1 MREFLRSL
9 YFICFTLISIVLI
22 FWTRASILKL
32 IWFRSQFSE
41 KLCTASTYYVT
52 KTHNSI
58 SEQHNIWTRITLRLI
73 EKLLNAKLLIINI
86 LQLPDT
92 QRCVSVSGSCS
103 MLMFINFALRAFWM
117 IYYTKMGLL
126 GLLPSVAS
134 LVWFHF
140 SQGMDQVK
148 GDFFF
153 QYLNL
158 IFRCYPVVLN
168 FLCEH

>member
-41 KLCTASTYYVT
+41 KLCTASTHYVT

-58 SEQHNIWTRITLRLI
+58 SEQHNIWTRITLKLI

-86 LQLPDT
+86 LQFPDT

-103 MLMFINFALRAFWM
+103 MLMFINFALRGFWM
-117 IYYTKMGLL
+117 IYYTKSGFTRFATISSSSCLIQFFTRYGPSKTGLFL
-126 GLLPSVAS
+126 SIS
-134 LVWFHF
+134 E
-140 SQGMDQVK
+140 S
-148 GDFFF
+148 
-153 QYLNL
+153 NL
-158 IFRCYPVVLN
+158 
-168 FLCEH
+168 

>member
-117 IYYTKMGLL
+117 IYYTKNGFTGFATISSFSCLIPFFTRYGPSKRGLFL
-126 GLLPSVAS
+126 SIS
-134 LVWFHF
+134 EF
-140 SQGMDQVK
+140 
-148 GDFFF
+148 
-153 QYLNL
+153 NL
-158 IFRCYPVVLN
+158 
-168 FLCEH
+168 